1 MKTCITMLIVPL
13 TAVWATTADAQ
24 TRPNGQPDQDMQAE
38 QQACEADV
46 YALCGEFIPD
56 ADRITACLRSHW
68 KDVSQS
74 CRAVM
79 ASYGRDH
86 KRRPNRR
93 D

>member
-1 MKTCITMLIVPL
+1 MKTCIAMLIAPL
-13 TAVWATTADAQ
+13 AAVWSTAADAQ
-24 TRPNGQPDQDMQAE
+24 TRPNAQPNRDMQAE

-56 ADRITACLRSHW
+56 ADRITVCLRSHW
-68 KDVSQS
+68 KDVSHS

-79 ASYGRDH
+79 ASYGRNH
-86 KRRPNRR
+86 KGQSSRQ

>member
-1 MKTCITMLIVPL
+1 MKTCIAMLIAPL
-13 TAVWATTADAQ
+13 AAVWSTTADAQ
-24 TRPNGQPDQDMQAE
+24 TRPNGQPGQDMQAE

-56 ADRITACLRSHW
+56 VDRITVCLRSHW
-68 KDVSQS
+68 KDVSHS

-79 ASYGRDH
+79 ASYGRNH
-86 KRRPNRR
+86 KGQANRR

>member
-1 MKTCITMLIVPL
+1 MKTCIILLIAPL
-13 TAVWATTADAQ
+13 AAVWVTNADAQ
-24 TRPNGQPDQDMQAE
+24 TGSNGPPGRDMQAE

-46 YALCGEFIPD
+46 YKLCGEFIPD
-56 ADRITACLRSHW
+56 TDRITTCLRSRF

-79 ASYGRDH
+79 ANYGRNH
-86 KRRPNRR
+86 KGQRNRR